1 MLSSKALSADTWL
14 ERLEKSNYTYLL
26 LFALSMG
33 ETLILPIPI
42 EAILI
47 PWMLRKPEKRW
58 VIAAV
63 ALAGNITA
71 ASLGYWLG
79 ALAMEQW
86 GDSLI
91 KLFGGAGVYDS
102 FATELKENG
111 FMSVLA
117 VGITPTPLQ
126 IAMLAAGATVRA
138 HDPEALKEARKVF
151 GDRIEYSH
159 NQYDILANADA
170 LTIIT
175 DWNEYRNPDFDR
187 IKDALKEPLIVDG
200 RNLYKPERMAR
211 GGFRYIPLG
220 RCGGG
225 VCEVK

>member
-1 MLSSKALSADTWL
+1 MLNSKTLSADTWL
-14 ERLEKSNYTYLL
+14 ERLESSNYTYLL

-79 ALAMEQW
+79 ALAMDQW

-91 KLFGGAGVYDS
+91 QLFGGAEVYDS

-126 IAMLAAGATVRA
+126 IAMLAAGATGFSFVLFLLAVALSRSVRYFGL
-138 HDPEALKEARKVF
+138 ALLVQVA
-151 GDRIEYSH
+151 GDAAMKLWRRYSR
-159 NQYDILANADA
+159 QLGAVLLVLAGVWVWF
-170 LTIIT
+170 T
-175 DWNEYRNPDFDR
+175 F
-187 IKDALKEPLIVDG
+187 
-200 RNLYKPERMAR
+200 
-211 GGFRYIPLG
+211 FR
-220 RCGGG
+220 
-225 VCEVK
+225 